1 MSGNWRMFR
10 GTNKKEM
17 EDSDGNEK
25 ITNVRMQDQRSPRMK
40 FRGSLMEDQTI
51 QEIKEGPGIS
61 EEISKWFMETP
72 KDRRGGRDIS
82 TP

>member
-1 MSGNWRMFR
+1 VALI
-10 GTNKKEM
+10 KKEM

-61 EEISKWFMETP
+61 EEISK
-72 KDRRGGRDIS
+72 
-82 TP
+82 